1 MTVEQVV
8 QAGQGVGLDEILD
21 LNVEIRHNLVT
32 NLSETIDANLTV
44 GTLQFTALNAGGFSE
59 VDRWDASVS
68 PGIIQDLTLGDVE
81 FAALGIQGPADGY
94 PLAGTLEIPITAT
107 PSLGLLTII
116 AGDFFSGH

>member
-1 MTVEQVV
+1 MIVVDPGLETEVIDLTVEQVV

-59 VDRWDASVS
+59 A
-68 PGIIQDLTLGDVE
+68 T
-81 FAALGIQGPADGY
+81 DGM
-94 PLAGTLEIPITAT
+94 LVFLLE
-107 PSLGLLTII
+107 
-116 AGDFFSGH
+116 